1 MTPVAKVLKIVSHS
15 ESETQ
20 ALGQKLSAMLLQPN
34 VVVLTGDLG
43 AGKTVFVKGLAE
55 GMGVKQDKVLSPTFS
70 FVHEYHGN
78 SDLYHFDLYRMSD
91 IKELREIGWEDY
103 LERDGLVVIEW
114 GEKAGSL
121 LPERYYSISF
131 EILNE
136 SEREINVELVG

>member
-1 MTPVAKVLKIVSHS
+1 MVKVLKIVSHS

-20 ALGQKLSAMLLQPN
+20 ALGQKLSAMLREPN

-55 GMGVKQDKVLSPTFS
+55 GLGVKNEKVLSPTFS

-78 SDLYHFDLYRMSD
+78 SKLYHFDLYRMSNLS
-91 IKELREIGWEDY
+91 ELREIGWEDY

-114 GEKAGSL
+114 GEKAESL
-121 LPERYYSISF
+121 LPEKYYLVNF

-136 SEREINVELVG
+136 NEREINVELVG